1 MRSTECGKR
10 RRLRWRGHRFSQA
23 NSQVADVMPAPE
35 LEADIFVDTDRLE
48 SHRFMEADA
57 GGVRHNNFG
66 EGRPETL
73 LSERVQQRTIESTSD
88 SSAVRSS
95 IQIDRRIHGPAISR

>member
-23 NSQVADVMPAPE
+23 NSPVADVMPAPE

-48 SHRFMEADA
+48 SYRFMKADA
-57 GGVRHNNFG
+57 GGVRHNDFG
-66 EGRPETL
+66 ERRPETL
-73 LSERVQQRTIESTSD
+73 LSECVKQRTIKGTSD
-88 SSAVRSS
+88 SSAMRSS
-95 IQIDRRIHGPAISR
+95 IHINRRIHG